1 ILVNSI
7 TYLYILLFVYA
18 SVSKLLDFEN
28 FRIQLGQSP
37 LIGAFADYLV
47 WLVPIIEIFIAIL
60 LITNK
65 FKIHGIYASYFLM
78 VMFSAYIFII
88 LHYSLYV
95 PCSCGGVL
103 EKLSWNAHL
112 IFNILF
118 VLLDIAGILIENK
131 HLKKSVL
138 HLFLLVFFGVSFIL
152 VLYGFSERI
161 IQKANPFIR
170 RFPPHIV
177 EYETQT
183 DLKYNSYYFAGV
195 DNYSLYLGN
204 TTAPLQV
211 LKISKDLKEIQ
222 SIKIT
227 PEESSFHFR
236 SLQLKVIPP
245 YFYLADG
252 TVPCIYGG
260 KTTDWKAKLKLEGA
274 PYFTLI
280 ESMDSINFVFRSN
293 SLRSGENIIG
303 ILKLS
308 HPPQF
313 KLTDQLLQKQNK
325 KDGIFDTDGTLLVD
339 KESAKIIYLYRYRNQ
354 FIVADKN
361 ADLLY
366 RGNTIDTISQARIQ
380 VSEVNGERTM
390 SKPPLSVNTDAAVYK
405 NLLFVN

>member
-1 ILVNSI
+1 
-7 TYLYILLFVYA
+7 
-18 SVSKLLDFEN
+18 
-28 FRIQLGQSP
+28 
-37 LIGAFADYLV
+37 
-47 WLVPIIEIFIAIL
+47 
-60 LITNK
+60 
-65 FKIHGIYASYFLM
+65 
-78 VMFSAYIFII
+78 
-88 LHYSLYV
+88 
-95 PCSCGGVL
+95 
-103 EKLSWNAHL
+103 
-112 IFNILF
+112 
-118 VLLDIAGILIENK
+118 
-131 HLKKSVL
+131 
-138 HLFLLVFFGVSFIL
+138 
-152 VLYGFSERI
+152 
-161 IQKANPFIR
+161 
-170 RFPPHIV
+170 
-177 EYETQT
+177 
-183 DLKYNSYYFAGV
+183 
-195 DNYSLYLGN
+195 YLGN

-339 KESAKIIYLYRYRNQ
+339 KESTKIIYLYRYRNQ

-405 NLLFVN
+405 NLLFVNSMLRGKYDNKKAWEMSSTIDVYDLVKRKYLFSFYIPAFNTKKISGVIVTDKKIYVLAGTKLILYETKGVLEHKLNE